1 MTCTTF
7 DKHCDRVHDP
17 DCRRSPQQW
26 TRLARLVSR
35 IGEQLFHYRYVRA
48 ELIDR
53 ALERP
58 AGRRKSS

>member
-7 DKHCDRVHDP
+7 DKHCDRVQGP
-17 DCRRSPQQW
+17 DCRTAPPHS
-26 TRLARLVSR
+26 TRLARFISR
-35 IGEQLFHYRYVRA
+35 LGEQLFHYRYVRA

-58 AGRRKSS
+58 ADRRKSS

>member
-7 DKHCDRVHDP
+7 DKHCDTAHSP
-17 DCRRSPQQW
+17 DCRAAERQS
-26 TRLARLVSR
+26 TRLADLISRL
-35 IGEQLFHYRYVRA
+35 GEQLFHYRYVRA

-58 AGRRKSS
+58 SDRRKSS